1 MSEYLYLWA
10 EYKLI
15 MTGVLCRCWPR
26 AGFGF
31 LELSFKRVVLRVI
44 SSLKD
49 VQWLVVEC
57 SLGFCGRIHKDLF
70 LIKYKFLWKPYV
82 FLLFILHTKTVVLEQ
97 ESFRLWSILIQKLN
111 IFSLFPKGSM
121 DIKKEMGLVMHCN

>member
-1 MSEYLYLWA
+1 M
-10 EYKLI
+10 I
-15 MTGVLCRCWPR
+15 GGGVLPGLLWKDPQRSIPD
-26 AGFGF
+26 
-31 LELSFKRVVLRVI
+31 KVYI
-44 SSLKD
+44 SLKT
-49 VQWLVVEC
+49 LC
-57 SLGFCGRIHKDLF
+57 
-70 LIKYKFLWKPYV
+70 